1 MVFKKFGFE
10 RMRERIMSPKKHGIY
25 RVFILRVQTNIVK
38 MVIPTCCSSIVG
50 LRVFT
55 SLSRYRSQW
64 GTHLRLKRT
73 HKVKQDTH
81 THTQRGH
88 TSSAKPK
95 DTKENIHKG
104 QRDQQNIKDR
114 K

>member
-1 MVFKKFGFE
+1 MGD
-10 RMRERIMSPKKHGIY
+10 
-25 RVFILRVQTNIVK
+25 T
-38 MVIPTCCSSIVG
+38 
-50 LRVFT
+50 
-55 SLSRYRSQW
+55 
-64 GTHLRLKRT
+64 LKVEEDTQGQAR
-73 HKVKQDTH
+73 HTH

-114 K
+114 KQD